1 MREAPE
7 GSRVIAQGDSATSA
21 YFILE
26 GEAAAGIPEP
36 EGGYRGLSTMG
47 AGDFFGEIGA
57 LTGSTRTAD
66 VVTTRDS
73 TLMEVPAD
81 ALRAVMEVPE
91 ISDLMLSTLTERLL
105 RTNQPDV
112 PRLATMDQA
121 ALKDLRT
128 AKPTIEALP
137 KAYAD
142 G

>member
-1 MREAPE
+1 MA
-7 GSRVIAQGDSATSA
+7 
-21 YFILE
+21 
-26 GEAAAGIPEP
+26 
-36 EGGYRGLSTMG
+36 

-137 KAYAD
+137 KAYAE